1 MKNPEINLKNPS
13 SVPELVLNNLS
24 QTFFHQERC
33 MGEGR
38 LKGSGEGAKVQLVSR
53 KIPGHV
59 GLYTAAPA
67 K

>member
-1 MKNPEINLKNPS
+1 
-13 SVPELVLNNLS
+13 
-24 QTFFHQERC
+24 